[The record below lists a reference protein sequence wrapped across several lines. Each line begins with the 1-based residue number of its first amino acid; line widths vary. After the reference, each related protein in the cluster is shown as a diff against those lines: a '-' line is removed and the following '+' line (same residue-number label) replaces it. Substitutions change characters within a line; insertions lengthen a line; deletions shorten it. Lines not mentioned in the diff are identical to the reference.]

1 MGLAQLLFGFAGSM
15 GQGGLQGFEEL
26 MDHSGRKM
34 GERMEKEG
42 KLHYDMLDVH
52 QRIDF
57 KALITLD
64 KTYVGAL
71 SHRMDK
77 TEFELL
83 QMMQMCTGCWRATI
97 NIMLDKW
104 QNIIDKKEK
113 DEKGTADGAG
123 EPAGQQQAADQAMA

>member
-1 MGLAQLLFGFAGSM
+1 MGIAQLLFGMAGSM
-15 GQGGLQGFEEL
+15 GPEGVASFEEI
-26 MDHSGRKM
+26 MDRTGRRM
-34 GERMEKEG
+34 GERMAKEG

-64 KTYVGAL
+64 KAYVSSM

-77 TEFELL
+77 TEFEIL
-83 QMMQMCTGCWRATI
+83 QAMQLCTGCWRATI

-104 QNIIDKKEK
+104 QNIIDKKENETG
-113 DEKGTADGAG
+113 DNRDRVR
-123 EPAGQQQAADQAMA
+123 EPEAADKGVAE